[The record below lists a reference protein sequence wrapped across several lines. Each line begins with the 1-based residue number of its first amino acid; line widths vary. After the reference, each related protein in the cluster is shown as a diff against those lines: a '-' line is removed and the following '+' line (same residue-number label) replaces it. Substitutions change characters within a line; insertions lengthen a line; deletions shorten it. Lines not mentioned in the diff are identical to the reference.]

1 MHIMITAQEFL
12 SESDKVAV
20 GEAIKAVE
28 ECTSA
33 EVVCAVATESGRYDR
48 AEAIVGL
55 AGALI
60 FLSAAYA
67 LRLGASPTD
76 SGDWGGGAALAWLAL
91 AVTLGFITGNVVGS
105 YWHSLRRLLTSQA
118 EMDDNLARA
127 AQHIFARARL
137 SCSRSGGGV
146 LIFVSLYERRAIIL
160 ADAPAAE
167 VLGARGIEDLRDIAI
182 AALRERRRSEVFIE
196 TIVEAAARLK
206 GAFPPAEVPANV
218 IGNDLL
224 FFHPRP

>member
-1 MHIMITAQEFL
+1 MITAHEFL

-20 GEAIKAVE
+20 GEAIQAAE

-33 EVVCAVATESGRYDR
+33 EVVCAVATEAGRYDR

-55 AGALI
+55 AGALV

-76 SGDWGGGAALAWLAL
+76 SGDWGGGAALMWLAL
-91 AVTLGFITGNVVGS
+91 AVTLGFIAGNVLGS
-105 YWHSLRRLLTSQA
+105 YWHSLRRLLTSKA
-118 EMDDNLARA
+118 EMDDNLAHA
-127 AQHIFARARL
+127 AQFVFARARL
-137 SCSRSGGGV
+137 SCSRAGGGV

-160 ADAPAAE
+160 ADAPASE
-167 VLGARGIEDLRDIAI
+167 VLGARGIDDLRDIAI
-182 AALRERRRSEVFIE
+182 AALRDGRRSDVFIE
-196 TIVEAAARLK
+196 VIVEAAARLQA
-206 GAFPPAEVPANV
+206 AFPPEEIPSNE

>member
-1 MHIMITAQEFL
+1 MITAQEFL

-20 GEAIKAVE
+20 GEAIKGAE

-33 EVVCAVATESGRYDR
+33 EVVCAVSTEAGRYDR
-48 AEAIVGL
+48 AESIVGL

-67 LRLGASPTD
+67 LRLGASPSN
-76 SGDWGGGAALAWLAL
+76 SGDWGGGAALMWLAL
-91 AVTLGFITGNVVGS
+91 AVTLGFIAGNVLGS
-105 YWHSLRRLLTSQA
+105 YWHSLRRLLTSQS
-118 EMDDNLARA
+118 EMDENLAMT

-137 SCSRSGGGV
+137 SSSRSGGGV
-146 LIFVSLYERRAIIL
+146 LIFVSLYERRVVIL

-167 VLGARGIEDLRDIAI
+167 VLGARGIDDLRDTAI
-182 AALRERRRSEVFIE
+182 AALRDGRRCDVFIE
-196 TIVEAAARLK
+196 VIVGAAARLK
-206 GAFPPAEVPANV
+206 TAFPPAEVPTNE

-224 FFHPRP
+224 IFHPRP